1 MDLFHCPKIFLKLLY
16 LANNV
21 SRAGERQ
28 DRKRGRQIDGEIGHV
43 RVGTRV
49 EGPVPE
55 EEVHVDL
62 EALHRQG
69 EREKDGG
76 EVDATRP
83 EVLGVDV
90 DTNLAVLPPLRVLYL
105 ARQDQPVVLLL
116 VIVKVVAEPGD
127 L

>member
-1 MDLFHCPKIFLKLLY
+1 MFIFPFMDIMFMY
-16 LANNV
+16 LADNV
-21 SRAGERQ
+21 SRARERQ
-28 DRKRGRQIDGEIGHV
+28 DRERGRQVDGEIGHV
-43 RVGTRV
+43 RVGARV
-49 EGPVPE
+49 QRPVSE

-69 EREKDGG
+69 EREKDSG
-76 EVDATRP
+76 EVDAARP
-83 EVLGVDV
+83 EVLRVDI
-90 DTNLAVLPPLRVLYL
+90 DADLAVLPPLRVLDL

>member
-1 MDLFHCPKIFLKLLY
+1 MFMY
-16 LANNV
+16 LADNV

-28 DRKRGRQIDGEIGHV
+28 DRERGRQVDGEIGHV
-43 RVGTRV
+43 RVGARV
-49 EGPVPE
+49 QRPVSE

-69 EREKDGG
+69 EREKDSG

-90 DTNLAVLPPLRVLYL
+90 DTNLAVLPPLRVLDL

-116 VIVKVVAEPGD
+116 VIVKVVAEPRD
-127 L
+127 LRR